1 MQELSMLIL
10 ALVLDYVIGDPRTKY
25 HPVCLMGNF
34 AYALEKKLRHGQ
46 NTFGMF
52 VRGGL
57 AWFCVAAL
65 FSAGAWGV
73 VTLSGFL
80 GGKIAEYILCTLILA
95 ICMAPKS
102 LTQHTQHIINPLQR
116 GDLYMARQKLAM
128 IVGRDVHALDAHGVA
143 RAAIESVSENL
154 VDGVLASLFWASVGL
169 IWGYDMSA
177 ALVVLHRVSN
187 VLDAQWGKKNE
198 KYIRFGTFSARMDD
212 VLNFIPARLSLFC
225 ICGATLL
232 QYMHKEKHWHL
243 AEKISL
249 FSRAWKYRYA
259 HASPNSAWSEAAFAS
274 ALHLTLSGPVSY
286 AGKTVNYPPI
296 GQGTTFATTQHMQ
309 EALVLLWLTT
319 FLWIACSGLAFYFF
333 PLP

>member
-1 MQELSMLIL
+1 MQELGLLIL
-10 ALVLDYVIGDPRTKY
+10 ALMLDYAIGDPRTKY

-34 AYALEKKLRHGQ
+34 AYALEKHLRHGQ
-46 NTFGMF
+46 NTFAMF
-52 VRGGL
+52 LRGGL
-57 AWFCVAAL
+57 AWLCVATL
-65 FSAGAWGV
+65 FSVGAWAL
-73 VTLSGFL
+73 VTLSSFY
-80 GGKIAEYILCTLILA
+80 GGEITEFILCALILA

-102 LTQHTQHIINPLQR
+102 LTQHTQQIIHPLQQ
-116 GDLYMARQKLAM
+116 GNLHMARQKVAM

-177 ALVVLHRVSN
+177 VLVVLHRVSN

-212 VLNFIPARLSLFC
+212 ALNFIPARLSLFC
-225 ICGATLL
+225 ICLADLL
-232 QYMHKEKHWHL
+232 QYMYKEKHWHFTKK
-243 AEKISL
+243 APL
-249 FSRAWKYRYA
+249 FNMAWKYRYA

-274 ALHLTLSGPVSY
+274 ALHLTLSGPVAY

-296 GQGTTFATTQHMQ
+296 GQGTKLATVHHMQ
-309 EALVLLWLTT
+309 KALHLLWLTI
-319 FLWIACSGLAFYFF
+319 FVWIGCSGLVLYFF
-333 PLP
+333 PLS